1 MNYPL
6 QLSFKLL
13 ALASQIYVRDANG
26 QLMGYVKQ
34 KLFKLKE
41 NIDVFADEGQT
52 QLLFNIKADRVLDF
66 SAGYNFT
73 SAGGQTLGS
82 VRRRGMRSIF
92 KANYEVFDA
101 SGSQVMQIHEEN
113 GWIKVMDALL
123 GELPLVGMFTGYFFN
138 PSYIVARLDNTP
150 VARLKK
156 QPAFFEGAFGLELL
170 GPVSGDDET
179 RVLLSVLTMTLLERG
194 RG

>member
-13 ALASQIYVRDANG
+13 AIGSKIYVRDANG
-26 QLMGYVKQ
+26 NLLGYVKQ

-52 QLLFNIKADRVLDF
+52 QLLFNIKADRLLDF

-73 SAGGQTLGS
+73 SANGQSLGS

-92 KANYEVFDA
+92 RANYEVFDA
-101 SGSQVMQIHEEN
+101 SGNQVMQIHEEN
-113 GWIKVMDALL
+113 GWIKVMDAVL
-123 GELPLVGMFTGYFFN
+123 GEVPLIGMLPDTFSIHPTSSNALTIR
-138 PSYIVARLDNTP
+138 PSPGCTNSPPFSRE
-150 VARLKK
+150 
-156 QPAFFEGAFGLELL
+156 F
-170 GPVSGDDET
+170 SG
-179 RVLLSVLTMTLLERG
+179 
-194 RG
+194 